1 MLNIKESEECS
12 ALKEKKSRRSLTLKK
27 VTLSLTLLH
36 HTEKNPMASLENPA
50 IDSSSEFESS
60 SEEISSSKESKPK
73 EAPVTVPSTKT
84 LNSPSAA
91 VAVSD
96 DSESE
101 KQSFVLTRRKKK
113 EGAAES
119 PAVKSGKKEG
129 AAESPAVKSG
139 NNEGATESPAVKS
152 GKKRASEGTTS
163 RDMHVKRIKKEGDNK
178 KGHAQRVWS
187 EEDEISLLQAM
198 IDFKAETGTS
208 PWDHKDRFFDIAKK
222 SISFDVSKVQF
233 FDKIRSFKRKYFGDR
248 KVRSVESDHDKKCLG
263 LAVSFW
269 GSDGVSLETPVK
281 KKVKDESVL
290 VKANSKEKNVK
301 PLVKEDEQVVILG
314 EDSEWFEESFLVPVI
329 ASLGLD
335 EYSVKKKW
343 SKVSVETKKRIQEKM
358 KLVDAKKCELL
369 LANMDVLKEVTSV
382 LTQTN

>member
-1 MLNIKESEECS
+1 
-12 ALKEKKSRRSLTLKK
+12 
-27 VTLSLTLLH
+27 
-36 HTEKNPMASLENPA
+36 
-50 IDSSSEFESS
+50 
-60 SEEISSSKESKPK
+60 
-73 EAPVTVPSTKT
+73 
-84 LNSPSAA
+84 
-91 VAVSD
+91 
-96 DSESE
+96 
-101 KQSFVLTRRKKK
+101 
-113 EGAAES
+113 
-119 PAVKSGKKEG
+119 
-129 AAESPAVKSG
+129 
-139 NNEGATESPAVKS
+139 
-152 GKKRASEGTTS
+152 
-163 RDMHVKRIKKEGDNK
+163 MHVKRIKKEGDNK

-248 KVRSVESDHDKKCLG
+248 KMRSVESDHDKKCLG

-382 LTQTN
+382 LTQPN